1 MKFTSTLQ
9 LLLAATTALAAP
21 SIEERSPSISRSDR
35 VGPKCAFKPL
45 PETAKRNKV
54 CNVKTHGN
62 GQDDSEYV
70 LAALRACNNGG
81 KVVFDKDYT
90 IGTALDIQWLKHI
103 DLGKS
108 FRSYQY
114 VCEAYGNFN
123 GRYHRHNPIHQR
135 HKLLDQQRLPDCLPK
150 LHHLLQ
156 TRR

>member
-21 SIEERSPSISRSDR
+21 STDERSSSISRNSQ

-45 PETAKRNKV
+45 PETSKRNRV

-62 GQDDSEYV
+62 GKDDSDNI
-70 LAALRACNNGG
+70 LAALKSCNNGG

-103 DLGKS
+103 DLGKI
-108 FRSYQY
+108 FLSY
-114 VCEAYGNFN
+114 
-123 GRYHRHNPIHQR
+123 NPY
-135 HKLLDQQRLPDCLPK
+135 LGSVY
-150 LHHLLQ
+150 
-156 TRR
+156 

>member
-1 MKFTSTLQ
+1 MKFTSTIQ

-21 SIEERSPSISRSDR
+21 SIDERSPSISRNDR

-54 CNVKTHGN
+54 CNVKAHGN
-62 GQDDSEYV
+62 GQDDSEYI

-108 FRSYQY
+108 
-114 VCEAYGNFN
+114 
-123 GRYHRHNPIHQR
+123 I
-135 HKLLDQQRLPDCLPK
+135 
-150 LHHLLQ
+150 
-156 TRR
+156 TI